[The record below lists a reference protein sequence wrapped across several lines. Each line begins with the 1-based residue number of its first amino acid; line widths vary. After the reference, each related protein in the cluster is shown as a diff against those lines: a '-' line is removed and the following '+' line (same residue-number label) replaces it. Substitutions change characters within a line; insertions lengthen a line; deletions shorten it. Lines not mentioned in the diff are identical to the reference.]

1 MPGRDERTMNI
12 AEQLRAL
19 PAAAPVADGWADV
32 QSRLTARHR
41 AVARRV
47 LGMRLAAA
55 ASIALIALTA
65 TWRATEFTREHP
77 AALAAELTPLTADEA
92 LAMDRIAQ
100 LRMQSNALEEML
112 AAIGER
118 PVVERA
124 GMTLPIDT
132 LEAQVQW
139 LDHQISTRDGA
150 AGPGPVEQLW
160 RRRVEAMNSLVQ
172 LRYVEAQYI
181 DM

>member
-19 PAAAPVADGWADV
+19 PAAAPVEDGWAGV
-32 QSRLTARHR
+32 QARVAAR
-41 AVARRV
+41 QRSAARRV
-47 LGMRLAAA
+47 FGMRLAAA
-55 ASIALIALTA
+55 ASIALIAVTA
-65 TWRATEFTREHP
+65 TWRVTEFTREHP
-77 AALAAELTPLTADEA
+77 AALAAQLTPLTADEA
-92 LAMDRIAQ
+92 LTMDRIAQ
-100 LRMQSNALEEML
+100 LRTQSNALEEML

-124 GMTLPIDT
+124 GTTLPIDT

-150 AGPGPVEQLW
+150 AGPASVEQLW

>member
-1 MPGRDERTMNI
+1 MQARDEHAMNLT
-12 AEQLRAL
+12 ERLRAL
-19 PAAAPVADGWADV
+19 PAAAPLAEGWAAV
-32 QSRLTARHR
+32 QSRRSERQR
-41 AVARRV
+41 AATRRV
-47 LGMRLAAA
+47 FAVRFAAA
-55 ASIALIALTA
+55 ASILLIAVTA
-65 TWRATEFTREHP
+65 TWRVTEFTREHP
-77 AALAAELTPLTADEA
+77 AALVAELTPLTAEEA
-92 LAMDRIAQ
+92 LALDRIAQ
-100 LRMQSNALEEML
+100 LRMQSSALEELL

-139 LDHQISTRDGA
+139 LDHQISTRDGTNA
-150 AGPGPVEQLW
+150 PGSVEQLW

-172 LRYVEAQYI
+172 LRYVEAQHI

>member
-1 MPGRDERTMNI
+1 MQGRDERTMNI
-12 AEQLRAL
+12 AEQLRVL
-19 PAAAPVADGWADV
+19 PAADPVAGGWADV
-32 QSRLTARHR
+32 QARMAARRR

-47 LGMRLAAA
+47 IGIRVAAA
-55 ASIALIALTA
+55 ASIVLIAVTA
-65 TWRATEFTREHP
+65 TWRVTEFTREHP
-77 AALAAELTPLTADEA
+77 AALAAQLTPLTADEA

-100 LRMQSNALEEML
+100 LRTQSNALEEML

-124 GMTLPIDT
+124 GATLPIDT

-150 AGPGPVEQLW
+150 AAPASVEQLW

>member
-1 MPGRDERTMNI
+1 MQGRDERTMNI

-32 QSRLTARHR
+32 QARVAAR
-41 AVARRV
+41 QRTVARRV
-47 LGMRLAAA
+47 IGMRVAAA
-55 ASIALIALTA
+55 ASIALIAVTA
-65 TWRATEFTREHP
+65 TWRVTEFTREHP
-77 AALAAELTPLTADEA
+77 AALAAQLTPLTADEA
-92 LAMDRIAQ
+92 LTMDRIAQ
-100 LRMQSNALEEML
+100 LRTQSNALEEML

-124 GMTLPIDT
+124 GTTLPIDT

-150 AGPGPVEQLW
+150 AGPASVEQLW